1 MLYAAAMTKPGSDE
15 LLRQNVFSSIHMS
28 SRVKMGQVSISYP
41 SCSFCGG
48 TGKGGNR
55 KVLQCS
61 FSLYTN
67 SSESFVVWYKKQ
79 DEPKGMLWLKSCCVR
94 RGAECSAEATM
105 PIELI
110 SKGCRGRCSYTLRF
124 SNRGTAEEWYR
135 SLRSESRKN
144 THGGSSGE
152 PDEGYDPFSSDSGE
166 ESNPLDDIFSERTSS
181 RRDQELTV
189 TKPKRKI
196 SSPSFP
202 KRHSPDNKTRTT
214 TPRSSSPKKRF
225 HIPSF
230 TTAIMDRKV
239 SLPSV
244 NTVYTGSTVEG
255 PSSPVIDSDAL
266 GRWSSWPVK
275 VGGLS

>member
-1 MLYAAAMTKPGSDE
+1 MSKPGSDE

-28 SRVKMGQVSISYP
+28 TQVKMGQVSMSYP
-41 SCSFCGG
+41 SCSFCGK
-48 TGKGGNR
+48 TGKGGSR
-55 KVLQCS
+55 KVRQCY

-79 DEPKGMLWLKSCCVR
+79 DGEPKGMLWLKSCCVR

-144 THGGSSGE
+144 GSGGSTGADI
-152 PDEGYDPFSSDSGE
+152 DEYDPFSSDSGE
-166 ESNPLDDIFSERTSS
+166 DSNPLDEIFSESPSS
-181 RRDQELTV
+181 REQGLTV
-189 TKPKRKI
+189 TKTRRKI

-202 KRHSPDNKTRTT
+202 KRQSPDNKKQ
-214 TPRSSSPKKRF
+214 TPGSSKKRF
-225 HIPSF
+225 QIPSSF
-230 TTAIMDRKV
+230 TAAIIDRKV
-239 SLPSV
+239 SLPAVS
-244 NTVYTGSTVEG
+244 TVYSGSAIEG
-255 PSSPVIDSDAL
+255 PSSPVFDSDIM

-275 VGGLS
+275 VGGHS

>member
-1 MLYAAAMTKPGSDE
+1 MSKPGSDE

-28 SRVKMGQVSISYP
+28 TRVKMGQVSMSYP
-41 SCSFCGG
+41 SCSFCGQ

-55 KVLQCS
+55 KVLQCN

-79 DEPKGMLWLKSCCVR
+79 DDPKGMLWLKSCCVR

-144 THGGSSGE
+144 ASGGSTGADI
-152 PDEGYDPFSSDSGE
+152 DEYDPFSSDSGE
-166 ESNPLDDIFSERTSS
+166 ESNPLDEIFSESPSS
-181 RRDQELTV
+181 RELTL
-189 TKPKRKI
+189 TKTRRQI

-202 KRHSPDNKTRTT
+202 KRQSPDNKKQTT
-214 TPRSSSPKKRF
+214 ASSKKRF
-225 HIPSF
+225 QIPSF
-230 TTAIMDRKV
+230 TTAIIDRKV
-239 SLPSV
+239 SLPV
-244 NTVYTGSTVEG
+244 VSTVTIEG
-255 PSSPVIDSDAL
+255 PSSPVIDSDTM

-275 VGGLS
+275 VGGHS